1 MPLTGAATAPT
12 EMKQPLDLATVLA
25 RLASLGRHF
34 PAVFT
39 ERAAGDPGNDPLR
52 PAAVRAGFWR
62 GQAGPA
68 AGRVG
73 GAVEA
78 GTDVAAGGTRH
89 RGRLSAGRAERPLIS
104 AGGDSPVFAA
114 DDARFLAGRLLVAA
128 GVAERGPAS
137 VSACGGSGAT
147 APLAGF
153 GEGAVVAVAA
163 DSEPFDRVSE
173 PDGALAVRTL
183 RSGDTRGAGVV
194 EPVDQEHSPR

>member
-78 GTDVAAGGTRH
+78 G
-89 RGRLSAGRAERPLIS
+89 
-104 AGGDSPVFAA
+104 
-114 DDARFLAGRLLVAA
+114 
-128 GVAERGPAS
+128 
-137 VSACGGSGAT
+137 
-147 APLAGF
+147 
-153 GEGAVVAVAA
+153 
-163 DSEPFDRVSE
+163 
-173 PDGALAVRTL
+173 RTL
-183 RSGDTRGAGVV
+183 PQEVHVIVGGFRQAEQSG
-194 EPVDQEHSPR
+194 P